1 MLMRHFLFVLGFGLL
16 AGIPTAVISQ
26 IPPPGYDRAVQME
39 LGKRNIPRLDRDSMM
54 IIDTVAIFD
63 PATNEESIQVIT
75 STYSLRDYCTSILRM
90 GNPDILLDE
99 QPHTV
104 VDPETYGDM
113 IVRLTPQGKIVV
125 TKPKE

>member
-1 MLMRHFLFVLGFGLL
+1 MRLHLPFLLFFIQNW
-16 AGIPTAVISQ
+16 IPAETMAQ
-26 IPPPGYDRAVQME
+26 ITPPGYDRAVKME
-39 LGKRNIPRLDRDSMM
+39 LEKRNIPRLDRDSMT